1 MKPLILMLVL
11 LGAARAACFPIR
23 GSRILGR
30 NLAEAEPGFAG
41 LPATLMLGYAP
52 APGNSRVFAVA
63 ELLRIARGNSIP
75 FVPVGDICFDLPMRK
90 VTEDEA
96 MAAIRKSLPREA
108 TVKLIEL
115 QKILVPEGELEF
127 PIAGLQPAGPLAGR
141 VRLWRGS
148 VRYSDTQKAPF
159 WARVE
164 ITAPLLRHTGPEGI
178 DAESAGVE
186 IRRGDAVRVEVE
198 CGRTRLLLDAVA
210 LTGARAGELVDL
222 RNPSSGKSFKARVVT
237 GSLARVVLSD
247 GQTL

>member
-11 LGAARAACFPIR
+11 LGAARAACFPIK

-90 VTEDEA
+90 VTEEEA
-96 MAAIRKSLPREA
+96 VAAIRKSLPREA

-127 PIAGLQPAGPLAGR
+127 PVEGLQPPTPLSGR
-141 VRLWRGS
+141 TRLWRGN

-164 ITAPLLRHTGPEGI
+164 ITSAGI

-198 CGRTRLLLDAVA
+198 CGRARLLLDAVA

-222 RNPSSGKSFKARVVT
+222 RNPSSGKTFKARVVT
-237 GSLARVVLSD
+237 GSLARVVLAD